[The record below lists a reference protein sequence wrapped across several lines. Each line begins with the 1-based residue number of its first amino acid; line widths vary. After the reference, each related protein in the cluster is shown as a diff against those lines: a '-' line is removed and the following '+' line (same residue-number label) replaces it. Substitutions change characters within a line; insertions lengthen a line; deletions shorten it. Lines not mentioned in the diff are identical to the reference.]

1 MLDAA
6 TAADARFT
14 FKVGAVA
21 THLLA
26 LVIVIDSVR
35 QFKTFLSP
43 TAPLLT
49 LRLHCTRLMNAFS
62 FCAPIG
68 AVSWRVQHDFMR
80 VSHVTVKRFH
90 LVINTAAVLIGWLGI
105 LDMWLVHANHADAQ
119 RAKGWAVHFQSSH
132 SWIGLTV
139 MVCFTWQ
146 WLGGLVVL
154 NHCSRYISIIQV
166 ARSKGT
172 HALIGSLTLYG
183 GLLAV
188 ATGVLSLA
196 GRGDNVAAKDVAYK
210 WLSMLIVAHAVAIG
224 LTFAGPK
231 PGSKGEAA
239 GGGSVGAASRGEG
252 DGVFKAIVDANNGAP
267 PAVIAYGRGCS
278 SRSISL
284 AMALPLPLQSPPPPA
299 APAWGQHRPFSEGR
313 PTTATRTYTRE
324 EIAKHTT
331 ADDCWVILFGKVYD
345 VTNFLPDHP
354 GGTEAPLLLAGGD
367 ATEQWLMLHSPSSS
381 TSTARPSSSE
391 PSPTRAGAC
400 VYVCVGACVCELR

>member
-35 QFKTFLSP
+35 QFKTFLAP

-49 LRLHCTRLMNAFS
+49 FATFALHPTLMVIAFS

-68 AVSWRVQHDFMR
+68 AVSWRVQHDFMG
-80 VSHVTVKRFH
+80 VSHVAVKRFH

-210 WLSMLIVAHAVAIG
+210 WLSMLIVTHAVAIG

-267 PAVIAYGRGCS
+267 PATIAYGAGMQLKVHIIGNGAS
-278 SRSISL
+278 AAAAIAAAAHATL
-284 AMALPLPLQSPPPPA
+284 PPGAALPSFL
-299 APAWGQHRPFSEGR
+299 GG
-313 PTTATRTYTRE
+313 PTNDPATRTYTRE

-367 ATEQWLMLHSPSSS
+367 ATEQWLMLHKP
-381 TSTARPSSSE
+381 
-391 PSPTRAGAC
+391 
-400 VYVCVGACVCELR
+400 ELLDKYGTPFLIGTVAD